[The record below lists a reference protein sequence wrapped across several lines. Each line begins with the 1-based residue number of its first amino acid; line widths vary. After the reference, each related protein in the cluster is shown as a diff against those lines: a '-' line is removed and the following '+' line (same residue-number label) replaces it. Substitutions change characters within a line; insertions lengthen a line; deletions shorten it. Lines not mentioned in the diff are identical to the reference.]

1 MTQQE
6 RQERSR
12 EKIYRAALEEFGAS
26 GYDAVNMEQICG
38 KHGIS
43 KGMMYHYYSSKDQL
57 FLLCVERTFAD
68 LNACIEQEAEKWADQ
83 DILETFKAQLLMREA
98 FFNCHPLQKTVFE
111 TAVLRPPKGL
121 AKQIRELYAP
131 IREKTRG
138 FCRSSSCGCPC
149 GRGSARK
156 RPPAFWE
163 ESNTFC
169 SIIREGSPSKTFT
182 PYWKRLRMYFTW
194 RPTASSSRRPGRH
207 SLPARR
213 HLLSVQPGRGAPVPV
228 PVSRDCHADFRHHRH
243 RGLRRK

>member
-131 IREKTRG
+131 IREKNQRFLQELLVRMPLRPGISQEKAVRFLGGVEYFLQYYQRG
-138 FCRSSSCGCPC
+138 QPEQNLHSILETAEDVFYMAAYGVFQPPAGPAFSSCSPASIVCATRTWGSCPC
-149 GRGSARK
+149 PCISG
-156 RPPAFWE
+156 
-163 ESNTFC
+163 
-169 SIIREGSPSKTFT
+169 
-182 PYWKRLRMYFTW
+182 
-194 RPTASSSRRPGRH
+194 
-207 SLPARR
+207 
-213 HLLSVQPGRGAPVPV
+213 LS
-228 PVSRDCHADFRHHRH
+228 C
-243 RGLRRK
+243 